1 MFMPAHLPPTPSLS
15 PPSLILTRKG
25 ENNNIKQLQLSK
37 ITEYSAAITSQDE
50 IPRSALRHS
59 DRGWCE
65 RMNARWVMEATLAE
79 HEPAVRRLCIATA
92 SGAAGLLA
100 ETQRSERLYR
110 LYLMSDPADGIELAF
125 AAPGLDE
132 TLLVSDL
139 IVAIQRQAAMT
150 AGLPRPVVAGFHVG
164 MTRVIG
170 DGIGGAGAER
180 IRALVQD
187 PAIRMASERVE
198 TPAVLA
204 VAVTS
209 GFFEELRAEGLSGQ
223 DWQSVPDAGAWL
235 KLFDAA

>member
-1 MFMPAHLPPTPSLS
+1 
-15 PPSLILTRKG
+15 
-25 ENNNIKQLQLSK
+25 
-37 ITEYSAAITSQDE
+37 
-50 IPRSALRHS
+50 
-59 DRGWCE
+59 
-65 RMNARWVMEATLAE
+65 MNAGRAQQAMEVTLAE

-92 SGAAGLLA
+92 SGAARLLTA
-100 ETQRSERLYR
+100 IQRSERLYR
-110 LYLMSDPADGIELAF
+110 LYLMSDPADGTEFAF

-139 IVAIQRQAAMT
+139 IVAIRRQAAMT
-150 AGLPRPVVAGFHVG
+150 PGLPRPVVAGFHVG

-170 DGIGGAGAER
+170 DGIGGTGAER

-187 PAIRMASERVE
+187 PAIRIASERVE
-198 TPAVLA
+198 PPALLA

-223 DWQSVPDAGAWL
+223 DWRSVPDAGAWL